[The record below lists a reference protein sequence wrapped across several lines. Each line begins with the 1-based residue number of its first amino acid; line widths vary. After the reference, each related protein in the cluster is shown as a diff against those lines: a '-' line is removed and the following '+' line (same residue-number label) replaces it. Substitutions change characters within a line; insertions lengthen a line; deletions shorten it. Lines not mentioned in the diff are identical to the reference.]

1 MKSSNENLFEGR
13 VVATRGRRV
22 LVRDSKGDERV
33 CFLSGRRA
41 VVGDR
46 VLWSEA
52 QGEGG
57 KLSEV
62 LDRKTQLVRVDFK
75 GRTQV
80 LAANLGG
87 LLIVTT
93 PSTPPFREGLLDRY
107 LVAAYAAEL
116 EPVVCLNKSDLG
128 VPSEVEEVLR
138 VREESGVRVLRVS
151 AGTGDGMD
159 VLATELAKWSADAPW
174 ALVGHSGVGKTSLV
188 RSLMP
193 GQEVGEVGEVSSHWG
208 TGQHTTTGSRLFE
221 LPGGGQL
228 VDSPGIRTF
237 APAGIEAADV
247 RRLFPA
253 VSELVC
259 KYRGCR
265 HREGED
271 GCAGPD
277 EVPASLLASYR
288 RLFYEI
294 ERLERRR

>member
-1 MKSSNENLFEGR
+1 M
-13 VVATRGRRV
+13 
-22 LVRDSKGDERV
+22 
-33 CFLSGRRA
+33 CFLSGCRA

-62 LDRKTQLVRVDFK
+62 VERMTQLVRVDFK

-87 LLIVTT
+87 LLIVAT

-107 LVAAYAAEL
+107 LVAAYAADL
-116 EPVVCLNKSDLG
+116 EPVVCLNKVDLG
-128 VPSEVEEVLR
+128 VPDDVEQVLEA
-138 VREESGVRVLRVS
+138 REASGVRVVRVS
-151 AGTGDGMD
+151 ASTGEG
-159 VLATELAKWSADAPW
+159 LEELASQLAEWSAEAPW

-193 GQEVGEVGEVSSHWG
+193 GQDVGEVGDLSSHWG
-208 TGQHTTTGSRLFE
+208 TGQHTTTGSRLFD
-221 LPGGGQL
+221 LPAGGCL

-237 APAGIEAADV
+237 APAGIASADV

-265 HREGED
+265 HRDGEE
-271 GCAGPD
+271 GCAGPE
-277 EVPASLLASYR
+277 EVPTSLLASYR
-288 RLFYEI
+288 RLFYEM